1 MAKVKAV
8 RKTAEFDSWLRGL
21 KDGNTRTRIAARI
34 DKLAHGLFGD
44 CEPVGEGVHELRE
57 HHGPGYRIYF
67 TSRDKALVI
76 LLCGGTKGSQESD
89 IRRAKK
95 LAKEIP

>member
-1 MAKVKAV
+1 MAKVKAI
-8 RKTAEFDSWLRGL
+8 RKTDEFDAWMRGL
-21 KDGNTRTRIAARI
+21 KDRITRTRIAVRI
-34 DKLAHGLFGD
+34 DKLAHGLHGD

-76 LLCGGTKGSQESD
+76 LLCGGTKSSQASD
-89 IRRAKK
+89 NRRAKK
-95 LAKEIP
+95 LAREIP

>member
-1 MAKVKAV
+1 MAKVRAV
-8 RKTAEFDSWLRGL
+8 RKTAEFDAWLRAL
-21 KDGNTRTRIAARI
+21 VDRIARTRVAARI
-34 DKLAHGLFGD
+34 DKLAHGLLGD

-67 TSRDKALVI
+67 TNRGKSIVI
-76 LLCGGTKGSQESD
+76 LLCGGTKASQAAD
-89 IRRAKK
+89 IRRAKA

>member
-1 MAKVKAV
+1 MTKVRAV
-8 RKTAEFDSWLRGL
+8 RKTAEFDAWMREFEDRIAGA
-21 KDGNTRTRIAARI
+21 RIAARI
-34 DKLAHGLFGD
+34 DKLAHGLLGD

-67 TSRDKALVI
+67 TNRGKSIVI
-76 LLCGGTKGSQESD
+76 LLCGGTKASQASD
-89 IRRAKK
+89 IRRSKA